1 MENKEGYVYILSSV
15 NSDCVK
21 IGGSDYPPMKRI
33 NEINSTKPYKSIGPW
48 TLSDFRQVT
57 DWRKVEYNLHYQFR
71 SKINTN
77 VEQQKELFYLS
88 IHEAS
93 MALNEI
99 NPEEIINKPKI
110 DRMFQDKAFLKYIAY
125 LFSFTGLLNWLN
137 IQGAWT
143 FVLFPSTSGGRYF
156 TLNIGP
162 HEVAFSI
169 LPRKDEVQLN
179 MILVDRLI
187 FDFGDVINWI
197 ASHNGKIEVDHYAT
211 ALARSTSL
219 MFYGT
224 FDEIMEFYS
233 LDGVRRAL
241 IAYWNEAL
249 INLKEKNTMS
259 VFARHHNY
267 NAVAK
272 IHNVIDHNEEIFV

>member
-1 MENKEGYVYILSSV
+1 MENNEGYVYILSSI
-15 NSDCVK
+15 NCDCIK

-33 NEINSTKPYKSIGPW
+33 KEINTIDPYKSLGPW
-48 TLSDFRQVT
+48 TLSDFRQVS
-57 DWRKVEYNLHYQFR
+57 DWRKVEYNLHYKFR
-71 SKINTN
+71 SKQNTSI
-77 VEQQKELFYLS
+77 EQQKELFYLS

-93 MALNEI
+93 HALNEI
-99 NPEEIINKPKI
+99 DPNEILNKPKI
-110 DRMFQDKAFLKYIAY
+110 DRMFQDNDFLEYIRY
-125 LFSFTGLLNWLN
+125 LFSFTGLMNWLN

-162 HEVAFSI
+162 HEVAFST
-169 LPRKDEVQLN
+169 LPTKTDKQFN
-179 MILVDRLI
+179 MVLVDKLI

-197 ASHNGKIEVDHYAT
+197 ASHEGRIEVDQYAT
-211 ALARSTSL
+211 ALPRSTSL
-219 MFYGT
+219 SFYGA
-224 FDEIMEFYS
+224 FKEIIEFYS

-249 INLKEKNTMS
+249 ISMKEKNTMS
-259 VFARHHNY
+259 VHAKHHNY

-272 IHNVIDHNEEIFV
+272 IMGISK

>member
-1 MENKEGYVYILSSV
+1 VENKEGYVYILSSV
-15 NSDCVK
+15 NSDCIK

-33 NEINSTKPYKSIGPW
+33 KEINKTEPYKGIGPW
-48 TLSDFRQVT
+48 VLSDFRQVT

-71 SKINTN
+71 SKLNSSI
-77 VEQQKELFYLS
+77 EQQKELFYLS
-88 IHEAS
+88 IHEVS
-93 MALNEI
+93 VALTEI
-99 NPEEIINKPKI
+99 DPEEIINKPKI
-110 DRMFQDKAFLKYIAY
+110 DRMFQDKAFLEYIIK

-137 IQGAWT
+137 LQGAWT

-162 HEVAFSI
+162 HEVAFST
-169 LPRKDEVQLN
+169 LAHRNENQLN

-197 ASHNGKIEVDHYAT
+197 AAHDGKIEVDQYST
-211 ALARSTSL
+211 ALPRSTSL
-219 MFYGT
+219 SFCGT
-224 FDEIMEFYS
+224 FDQIIDFYS

-249 INLKEKNTMS
+249 IRMKEKSTMS

-267 NAVAK
+267 NAVAR
-272 IHNVIDHNEEIFV
+272 IHNIIENNVEDV